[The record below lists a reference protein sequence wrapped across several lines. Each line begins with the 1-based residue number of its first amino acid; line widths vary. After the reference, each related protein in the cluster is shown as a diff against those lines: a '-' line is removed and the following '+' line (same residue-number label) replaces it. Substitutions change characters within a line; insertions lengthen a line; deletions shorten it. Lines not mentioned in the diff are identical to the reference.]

1 MSACACGGCTGFDP
15 TETTDLTLVRVYAL
29 INEWFS
35 PSTLCRPRHPRK
47 RLAALAR
54 LVAATSVVVCV
65 AHSAPAPAATP
76 LDVPTEPGAAQR
88 QRASDRASG
97 VRDLSLNGNPL
108 GQIMVHLAPNGEPW
122 VPKAALIDMLTPM
135 LDDDRALLG
144 HVRSVRDQG
153 GNIRLRSLA
162 AFGFSF
168 ALDRPHLRLTRVPP
182 ASPKSSETKPGA
194 PARRSS
200 VIEFQVTSGNKK
212 VGDIT
217 GEVFSGSDVRL
228 PKAPL
233 IDMLTPLLDGDPAA
247 VARLEG
253 LPEKDGQL
261 TLEALGAAGFSIKA
275 KGSKLDITRELGFPS
290 AARPPIA
297 MPKAATAKPPAI
309 AIGPDGLLVP
319 LVQDGE
325 VLGEVLLRANA
336 DNQILLPKS
345 ILIDMLTP
353 VLEKDQAALGRLTSL
368 PDQNDQVALDALKK
382 AGIALSFVGNRV
394 ELGTTGDQP
403 AGYGRAVSARLNP
416 TARAITV
423 NVPFKEGQSQLGEI
437 MVRIDPDGTI
447 AVPKAALVQLLGR
460 AVDKAVLAQIEKLPE
475 KNGLVALGALGGA
488 DFRLAYDP
496 NQMELAF
503 FPAIEQRARND
514 LSLAQAG
521 RTGSANV
528 VAPATFAGFVNITGG
543 ADYRWEGTGM
553 VGLYLGLQ
561 SAVRMAGVVLEN
573 DFTYE
578 SAVDP
583 VQCPFIA
590 VCVYEHKAGFK
601 RRASRLV
608 YDLPDQ
614 QMRLNIG
621 DVDQPAGAF
630 QRSNEVL
637 GVSLEMSPRKLTPG
651 QSLRPTSGSAIAIER
666 PSDVEII
673 VNGAISQRLRLN
685 PGNYNIRDL
694 PLTAGANDVEL
705 VVTDDRGQRRTFTFN
720 MFSDAKMLAAGKSEW
735 AVSGGVGSYLAD
747 GERTYR
753 PDDVLAGGFYRLGLT
768 DTLSFEAQA
777 KGDVHI
783 VEGGFGLLAGTK
795 WGALGIQSAVS
806 SSETGIGIA
815 TNVNWD
821 LINFRGLLG
830 SLNSTRESMRL
841 SAEYRSAHFRT
852 PGEYVVT
859 STGILYPQTPYW
871 LRLVGAYSIPIT
883 MGTTASVSARYQFAD
898 PDQVSVSPYRID
910 GDRYGIDATLS
921 SSLGRM
927 LSTSLTAGYSNE
939 ITQRAVAN
947 LQGDVVP
954 DWRVM
959 LRFYLRPADNT
970 RISGSY
976 DTLNGAA
983 NVSAYQGASS
993 GSDRWEA
1000 DINVQTDGNAQQQL
1014 ANGSLAWSGNRGE
1027 MRLSQVSSVDS
1038 LAGGQ
1043 TGGNAVDRSSMRF
1056 ATAIAF
1062 ADGRAAI
1069 GAPVRGN
1076 GFAIVYPH
1084 ASLAGKEMAVGDAN
1098 TPRAKAN
1105 WLGPAL
1111 VPDLPAYAQNS
1122 IPVNVADLPPGYSL
1136 GSGAFDV
1143 FAPYRGGYA
1152 LQVGSANSVSA
1163 FGILVSNELTPLAL
1177 TTGEAR
1183 PVEGSAQG
1191 AKTVSV
1197 FTNQA
1202 GRFVAEGLA
1211 PGKWSIEMATEPT
1224 PTRYVFEIAK
1234 TAEGVVQ
1241 VGRLT
1246 PAKE

>member
-1 MSACACGGCTGFDP
+1 MR
-15 TETTDLTLVRVYAL
+15 E
-29 INEWFS
+29 
-35 PSTLCRPRHPRK
+35 
-47 RLAALAR
+47 
-54 LVAATSVVVCV
+54 
-65 AHSAPAPAATP
+65 
-76 LDVPTEPGAAQR
+76 
-88 QRASDRASG
+88 
-97 VRDLSLNGNPL
+97 LSLNDNPL
-108 GQIMVHLAPNGEPW
+108 GQIMVTLAPNGEPW

-144 HVRSVRDQG
+144 QVRSVRDQG
-153 GNIRLRSLA
+153 GNIRLRALA

-168 ALDRPHLRLTRVPP
+168 ALDRPHLRLTRVAPT
-182 ASPKSSETKPGA
+182 PKVSETKP
-194 PARRSS
+194 ARPPGRASM
-200 VIEFQVTSGNKK
+200 IEFQVTSGNKK
-212 VGDIT
+212 VGEIT
-217 GEVFSGSDVRL
+217 ADVLGSSDVRL

-247 VARLEG
+247 VARLEA
-253 LPEKDGQL
+253 LPEKNGQL
-261 TLEALGAAGFSIKA
+261 TLEALSSAGFSVKA
-275 KGSKLDITRELGFPS
+275 KGNKLDITRELGFPS
-290 AARPPIA
+290 ATRPAIA
-297 MPKAATAKPPAI
+297 MPKTAAKASPAS
-309 AIGPDGLLVP
+309 IGPEGRLVP

-325 VLGEVLLRANA
+325 ILGEVLVRSNA

-353 VLEKDQAALGRLTSL
+353 VLEKDQAALTRLANL
-368 PDQNDQVALDALKK
+368 PDQGDQVALDALKK
-382 AGIALSFVGNRV
+382 AGIALTFVGNRV
-394 ELGTTGDQP
+394 ELGVNGDQP

-416 TARAITV
+416 TGRAITV
-423 NVPFKEGQSQLGEI
+423 SVPLKEGDTRLGDI
-437 MVRIDPDGTI
+437 MVRIDPDGMI
-447 AVPKAALVQLLGR
+447 LVPKAALIQQLGK
-460 AVDKAVLAQIEKLPE
+460 AVDKPVLAQLEKLPE
-475 KNGLVALGALGGA
+475 KNGLVALGDLGGA

-503 FPAIEQRARND
+503 YPAIEQRARND

-521 RTGSANV
+521 RVGSGNL
-528 VAPATFAGFVNITGG
+528 VAPATIAGFVNITGG

-573 DFTYE
+573 DVTYE
-578 SAVDP
+578 SAIDP

-608 YDLPDQ
+608 YDFPDQ
-614 QMRLNIG
+614 QMRLNVG
-621 DVDQPAGAF
+621 DVDQPAGSF
-630 QRSNEVL
+630 QRSNDVL
-637 GVSLEMSPRKLTPG
+637 GASLEMSPRKLAPG
-651 QSLRPTSGSAIAIER
+651 QSLRPTSGSSIAIER

-705 VVTDDRGQRRTFTFN
+705 VVTDDRGQRRTFNFN
-720 MFSDAKMLAAGKSEW
+720 MFSDSKMLAAGKSEW

-753 PDDVLAGGFYRLGLT
+753 PDDYLAGAFYRLGLT
-768 DTLSFEAQA
+768 DALSFEAQA
-777 KGDVHI
+777 KGDVHV
-783 VEGGFGLLAGTK
+783 VEGGFGLLAGTR
-795 WGALGIQSAVS
+795 WGAFGVQSAVS
-806 SSETGIGIA
+806 TSDTGIGIA

-821 LINFRGLLG
+821 LINFRGALG
-830 SLNSTRESMRL
+830 SLTSTRESMRL
-841 SAEYRSAHFRT
+841 SAEYRSAQFRT

-871 LRLVGAYSIPIT
+871 LRLVGSYSIPIA
-883 MGTTASVSARYQFAD
+883 MGATASISARYQFAD
-898 PDQVSVSPYRID
+898 PEQVSLSPYRID

-939 ITQRAVAN
+939 ITQRAITN
-947 LQGDVVP
+947 LQGDVSP
-954 DWRVM
+954 DLRLM
-959 LRFYLRPADNT
+959 LRFYLRPADHT
-970 RISGSY
+970 RVSGSY

-1000 DINVQTDGNAQQQL
+1000 DVNVQADGNAQQKL

-1027 MRLSQVSSVDS
+1027 VRLSQIANVDS
-1038 LAGGQ
+1038 LSEGQPGGS
-1043 TGGNAVDRSSMRF
+1043 AVDRSSVRF
-1056 ATAIAF
+1056 GTAIAF

-1084 ASLAGKEMAVGDAN
+1084 ASLSGREVTVGDAN

-1111 VPDLPAYAQNS
+1111 VADLPAYAQNT
-1122 IPVNVADLPPGYSL
+1122 IPVNVTDLPPGYSL

-1143 FAPYRGGYA
+1143 FSPYRGGYA

-1163 FGILVSNELTPLAL
+1163 FGILLTADLAPLPL

-1183 PVEGSAQG
+1183 PVDGSGQASK
-1191 AKTVSV
+1191 AVAV

-1211 PGKWSIEMATEPT
+1211 PGKWTIEMATEPS
-1224 PTRYVFEIAK
+1224 PTRYVFDVA
-1234 TAEGVVQ
+1234 TDAQGVVQ
-1241 VGRLT
+1241 VGRLLPT
-1246 PAKE
+1246 TKE